1 MNYNN
6 MYPNR
11 MSDNIDPNYIYP
23 QPYIDPLMYMNP
35 YIMNNNQGGNFNP
48 SINPEYT
55 TYSNQYV
62 DNPQFNPYEDMPNNN
77 MNAEFENNSNNSNMN
92 NMNNMSN
99 MNNQMN
105 NIPMIPMMPPNMMYP
120 GMFPPNMMYPGIA
133 PNMMYPG
140 MMFPGT
146 MPPNMMYPGMMP
158 NMPTVNMDE
167 FDEEEM

>member
-35 YIMNNNQGGNFNP
+35 YVMNNNQGANFNP
-48 SINPEYT
+48 NINPEYT

-77 MNAEFENNSNNSNMN
+77 MNIGFENNSNNGKMN
-92 NMNNMSN
+92 D
-99 MNNQMN
+99 
-105 NIPMIPMMPPNMMYP
+105 IPMIPMMPPNMMFP
-120 GMFPPNMMYPGIA
+120 GMFPPNMMYPGMA

-146 MPPNMMYPGMMP
+146 VPPNMMFPGMMP

>member
-35 YIMNNNQGGNFNP
+35 YVMNNNQGGNFNP
-48 SINPEYT
+48 NINPEYT

-62 DNPQFNPYEDMPNNN
+62 DNPQFNPYDDMPNSN
-77 MNAEFENNSNNSNMN
+77 MNTEFENNSNNSNMN
-92 NMNNMSN
+92 N
-99 MNNQMN
+99 QMN
-105 NIPMIPMMPPNMMYP
+105 DIPMIPMMPPNMMYP